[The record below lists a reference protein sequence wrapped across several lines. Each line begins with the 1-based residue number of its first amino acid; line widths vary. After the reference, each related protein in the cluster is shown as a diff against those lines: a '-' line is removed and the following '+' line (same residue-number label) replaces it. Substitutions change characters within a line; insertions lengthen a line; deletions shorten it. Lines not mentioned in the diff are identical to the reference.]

1 MKFKAAVSLNC
12 LLEYKEAIEMLRPEL
27 NRILEIYLKL
37 MNEIEC
43 EDIVSSLEG
52 IVQRFSNEIVPFA
65 FELVQHLCASFL
77 KLVQNQGKKQV
88 DSCSEIDD
96 GENELS
102 AAGCLTTI
110 HRILSSPLPRNLYP
124 KIFEL
129 LIPMF
134 NFVFSNQGIDFYE
147 DAFPILNLI
156 LYYGGQLTPLI
167 TAYFPAILYLILET
181 PVITVDINQLGI
193 PE

>member
-134 NFVFSNQGIDFYE
+134 NFVFSGLD
-147 DAFPILNLI
+147 NLI
-156 LYYGGQLTPLI
+156 CQSNNPFNNFSNYI
-167 TAYFPAILYLILET
+167 AYF
-181 PVITVDINQLGI
+181 VCHFLGI
-193 PE
+193 KS